1 MSRSKSTATQGI
13 LRGLWRSGEHF
24 CAWQPGL
31 HSGLWAGT
39 GAAEGSQGSPGLL
52 CSKDIFGRELEP
64 ILRMWRH
71 KAEVWFCVLCR
82 LQVVGSSLDEM
93 YFSSCFSVCGVSF
106 HYHSSPMHKHERK
119 RDIGGHVCAGLLV
132 LVTRMLFSCLW
143 GISLHSPPPQSN
155 MYGCEDGNT
164 EPTTEY

>member
-39 GAAEGSQGSPGLL
+39 GAAEGSQGSPGFL
-52 CSKDIFGRELEP
+52 CRKDIFRRELES

-93 YFSSCFSVCGVSF
+93 YFSACLAVCGVSSQ
-106 HYHSSPMHKHERK
+106 YHSSPMHKYEKGK
-119 RDIGGHVCAGLLV
+119 RHMCTCMCWTTNISHKNAFLLSFGDQSP
-132 LVTRMLFSCLW
+132 FSF
-143 GISLHSPPPQSN
+143 SP
-155 MYGCEDGNT
+155 E
-164 EPTTEY
+164 

>member
-39 GAAEGSQGSPGLL
+39 GAAKGSQGSPGLL
-52 CSKDIFGRELEP
+52 CSKDIFGRELES

-71 KAEVWFCVLCR
+71 KAEAWFCVLCR

-106 HYHSSPMHKHERK
+106 HYHSSPMHKHEKEK
-119 RDIGGHVCAGLLV
+119 RHRCTCMCWTTNISHKNV
-132 LVTRMLFSCLW
+132 FSCHW
-143 GISLHSPPPQSN
+143 GISLHFPPPQSN
-155 MYGCEDGNT
+155 MYGCEDGKT